1 MRYAD
6 IKNKQADDFGDTP
19 TMTVP
24 SKMNHIDREEFFKDD
39 VPPAGGVDDFDDL
52 D

>member
-1 MRYAD
+1 MD

-19 TMTVP
+19 TMTIP
-24 SKMNHIDREEFFKDD
+24 SKMNQIDREDFFKEDE
-39 VPPAGGVDDFDDL
+39 PSKGMDDFDDL